1 MSAFYAENNIDY
13 IKGDEIM
20 TNNKNTEPWMQEL
33 WDLADKFQ
41 ISDDVIPRD
50 AVGLEQLNELK
61 LEDLDAEAFEL
72 IKLISKLPNLKT
84 LDLSFYGGEYLP
96 DEIVELTS
104 LEQLTISESPLER
117 LPNRIHELKNLQV

>member
-20 TNNKNTEPWMQEL
+20 TNNKNSEPWMQEL
-33 WDLADKFQ
+33 WNLADKFQ

-61 LEDLDAEAFEL
+61 LEGLDAEAFEL
-72 IKLISKLPNLKT
+72 IKLISKLPNLKI
-84 LDLSFYGGEYLP
+84 LDLSGYRGEYLP
-96 DEIVELTS
+96 DEIAELTS
-104 LEQLTISESPLER
+104 LEQLILKYSSLES
-117 LPNRIHELKNLQV
+117 LPNKI